1 MAQKFK
7 VTWFARFFQNSI
19 FGLLY
24 ITSRLTAPSVGF
36 DSWFNAFQYHSK
48 SMIRQDGWWWLFSAL
63 AVLVVLKPNHFQ
75 AIKLLNYIF
84 SPLPVLHTK
93 EGQGKNNS
101 IIRVE
106 SAPFKLNGDSRGHL
120 PLDGEFTRV
129 TALGGK
135 GEAHFLAITKM

>member
-1 MAQKFK
+1 M
-7 VTWFARFFQNSI
+7 
-19 FGLLY
+19 
-24 ITSRLTAPSVGF
+24 
-36 DSWFNAFQYHSK
+36 D
-48 SMIRQDGWWWLFSAL
+48 DGWFSAL

-101 IIRVE
+101 IIRVVE
-106 SAPFKLNGDSRGHL
+106 SAPFKLNGDSRSHL

-135 GEAHFLAITKM
+135 GDAHFLAITKM